1 MKIWAVAAM
10 VTAATLIAI
19 AAAYGVGVVAGMQA
33 GIPGAAPIGREPPRG
48 RATAA
53 DDAGDA
59 GLVRGLYLHD
69 GAAVIGSFDV
79 AGTAEARCERGDVA
93 VGGGRLGSGSGLR
106 VVDEGPITGSSGTRE
121 PIGWRVE
128 CERTDVERS
137 PRSFAAYVVC
147 RPG

>member
-1 MKIWAVAAM
+1 MKFWAVAAL
-10 VTAATLIAI
+10 VTTATLIAI
-19 AAAYGVGVVAGMQA
+19 ATAYGVGVVAGMQA
-33 GIPGAAPIGREPPRG
+33 GTPGAAPIGREPLRD
-48 RATAA
+48 RSTAA
-53 DDAGDA
+53 GDGDA
-59 GLVRGLYLHD
+59 GLVRGLSLHD
-69 GAAVIGSFDV
+69 GAAVIGPFDV

-93 VGGGRLGSGSGLR
+93 LGGGRLGSGGGLR
-106 VVDEGPITGSSGTRE
+106 VVVEGPVIGSAGALA